1 MADGRLKRVKLAFE
15 RDFTQIPNDWLRDQK
30 LSLGAR
36 GLLALL
42 MSHKDGHVVTHKT
55 LVATNPEG
63 TAAMQR
69 IIDELKTHHY
79 LVITKE
85 RGNHGRIAGYTWE
98 LTDPAEQ
105 KRRSTPYLDIPD
117 LDNPDLDNPDT
128 ENPRLKEQ
136 QLKEHL
142 SQVKQSNPSTR
153 AGEELDS
160 FGALLRVAAEND
172 ETRRQRII
180 HQPCPFRTDGKE
192 HPFTPGG
199 TCPNCGIRTNQRWS
213 GQDIVQLEDLLAT
226 LPAREEVDV

>member
-15 RDFTQIPNDWLRDQK
+15 RDFTQIPNDWLRDPK

-42 MSHKDGHVVTHKT
+42 MSHKEGHVVTHRT

-63 TAAMQR
+63 AAAMQR
-69 IIDELKTHHY
+69 IVDELKTHHY

-98 LTDPAEQ
+98 LTDPAEH
-105 KRRSTPYLDIPD
+105 KRRSTPYLDLPD
-117 LDNPDLDNPDT
+117 LENPDT
-128 ENPRLKEQ
+128 ENPDTENRRLKEEQ
-136 QLKEHL
+136 PKEHL
-142 SQVKQSNPSTR
+142 TQVNQPNPSTR

-160 FGALLRVAAEND
+160 FGALLQVATDND
-172 ETRRQRII
+172 EAALQRLI
-180 HQPCPFRTDGKE
+180 HQPCPFRVDGRE

-199 TCPNCGIRTNQRWS
+199 TCPNCGIRMTQRWV
-213 GQDIVQLEDLLAT
+213 GQDIQTIDALVELAQAGE
-226 LPAREEVDV
+226 LQP